1 MWYYVLTS
9 TQLNYI
15 NQGKFY
21 IKATHKEFGVTKT
34 YTTDKIFKHK
44 DLNGY
49 INYNAK
55 NEK

>member
-21 IKATHKEFGVTKT
+21 IKAIHNEFGVTKT
-34 YTTDKIFKHK
+34 YTTDKIFKNK
-44 DLNGY
+44 DINGY

-55 NEK
+55 NE